1 MKVAELQ
8 VKAPPEEE
16 TFAAAVER
24 GRAQIAAGQS
34 VDGARVAAWV
44 ASWVAFWGTDNELP
58 RPKPLKKA

>member
-34 VDGARVAAWV
+34 VDGALVAAWV
-44 ASWVAFWGTDNELP
+44 ASWGTDSELP
-58 RPKPLKKA
+58 WPKPLKKA